1 MLVAQAGRRR
11 EKEKRAKSRITL
23 PFSVFLK
30 PNNNRNAREVKPVV
44 PIEITSFK
52 SSRLQ
57 KIQSIPKS
65 VRGGRSD
72 FLRVGGIVLR
82 TLAVLAMV
90 ALLGTGA
97 LFLYVY
103 RGYSQIVD
111 QQIASGYLRS
121 RAGIYAAP
129 RVLRPGAAMS
139 PERLVETLR
148 RAGYAENNQSN
159 VYNGG
164 FAVKDGRVEIH
175 PRRGPGAPDTVRV
188 GFDKSARINSLAA
201 DDTHIGSFA
210 LEPELL
216 TSDNTMKTGAGALLS
231 FKDIPPVLVRS
242 IVAIEDRRFFEH
254 HGIDLS
260 GILRAVLRNT
270 GDGAVRQGG
279 STITQQLV
287 KNTYLTPERSLRR
300 KFNEA
305 VLARVL
311 ERRLSKEEIFALYC
325 NEIYLGQRGAT
336 AVRGVNQAARVYFG
350 KNLSDLT
357 LAEAAAIAGMI
368 QSPNRHAPDRHP
380 DSSRERRN
388 AVINAM
394 LRDGSITA
402 EEAQQA
408 TSAPLAVVPVETVT
422 AAAAPYFLDYVN
434 RSIGAELDVANSDA
448 PDLRVYTT
456 LELDLQHL
464 AEKVLAEGLAKLDKV
479 YLKKGV
485 TPQAALVAIDPH
497 TGHVLAMVGGRDYST
512 SQLNRATDARRQ
524 PGSVFKPIVYAAA
537 LESGASPLSVYA
549 DSPRAFTYDGR
560 RQYKPANY
568 GGGYSMHEVTMR
580 TALTRSLNVVT
591 VDIALRAGLTR
602 VAALAEKFG
611 LPRPAPYPALA
622 LGTAEATPLEVAG
635 AYTAFANRGDVVN
648 PVVITQAVDSGG
660 NVIVNQ
666 ATPESR
672 RVIRSDTA
680 FMVTD
685 MLANV
690 IERGTARA
698 ARGQIKRTAL
708 AGKTGTSRD
717 GWFVGYS
724 PNLVCAVWVGFDDN
738 KELGLTGAEAALPA
752 WVDFMRGAVD
762 LKPELGGET
771 FARPAG
777 ITTVEI
783 DAETGLLAS
792 YDCPVRERVA
802 LAANYAPQYPCFTH
816 QPPVELVAESTEF
829 VDPVQAVQSAV
840 AESAANDVAPTA
852 PALPPAPAVPSVP
865 AIKAARIETNAN
877 GRRVLLND
885 MRAVGTTQ

>member
-1 MLVAQAGRRR
+1 M
-11 EKEKRAKSRITL
+11 
-23 PFSVFLK
+23 
-30 PNNNRNAREVKPVV
+30 

-52 SSRLQ
+52 PSRFQ
-57 KIQSIPKS
+57 KIQGFPER
-65 VRGGRSD
+65 VRRSA
-72 FLRVGGIVLR
+72 RVFRISSMVLR
-82 TLAVLAMV
+82 TLAVVATLAV
-90 ALLGTGA
+90 LGTGA

-103 RGYSQIVD
+103 RSYSQIVD
-111 QQIASGYLRS
+111 QQLAAGYLRS

-129 RVLRPGAAMS
+129 RVLRAGAAMS
-139 PERLVETLR
+139 PERLIEALR

-164 FAVKDGRVEIH
+164 FTAKDGRVEIR
-175 PRRGPGAPDTVRV
+175 PRRAPRSPDMVRV
-188 GFDKSARINSLAA
+188 DFNKNARISSLEA
-201 DDTHIGSFA
+201 DHAQIGSFA

-216 TSDNTMKTGAGALLS
+216 TSDDRMKTGAGAMLA
-231 FKDIPPVLVRS
+231 FKDIPPVLVRA

-254 HGIDLS
+254 HGVDFS
-260 GILRAVLRNT
+260 GIVRAMLRNT
-270 GDGAVRQGG
+270 SDLTVVQGG

-336 AVRGVNQAARVYFG
+336 AVRGVGQAARVYFG

-357 LAEAAAIAGMI
+357 VAEAATIAGMI

-380 DSSRERRN
+380 ESSRVRRN
-388 AVINAM
+388 IVIGAM
-394 LRDGSITA
+394 LRDESITA

-408 TSAPLAVVPVETVT
+408 TAAQLDVVPVETVT
-422 AAAAPYFLDYVN
+422 TAAAPYFLDYIN
-434 RSIGAELDVANSDA
+434 RSIGAELDVANRDA
-448 PDLRVYTT
+448 PDLRIYTT

-464 AEKVLAEGLAKLDKV
+464 AEKVVKDRLEKLDKI
-479 YLKKGV
+479 YQRKGV
-485 TPQAALVAIDPH
+485 TPQAALVALDPH
-497 TGHVLAMVGGRDYST
+497 TGHVLAMVGGRDYAA
-512 SQLNRATDARRQ
+512 SQLNRVTDARRQ

-537 LESGASPLSVYA
+537 MESGTSPLSVYS
-549 DSPRAFTYDGR
+549 DSPRSFTYDGR

-591 VDIALRAGLTR
+591 VDIALRTGLSR

-622 LGTAEATPLEVAG
+622 LGTAETTPLEVAS
-635 AYTAFANRGDVVN
+635 AYTAFANQGDVVN
-648 PVVITQAVDSGG
+648 PIVITKATDSTG

-666 ATPESR
+666 AAPESR

-685 MLANV
+685 ILKDV

-698 ARGQIKRTAL
+698 ARNSLKHTAI

-724 PNLVCAVWVGFDDN
+724 PNLVCAMWVGFDDN
-738 KELGLTGAEAALPA
+738 DELNLTGAEAALPA
-752 WVDFMRGAVD
+752 WVDFMKGAVD
-762 LKPELGGET
+762 LRPELGGEA
-771 FARPAG
+771 FARPANVVM
-777 ITTVEI
+777 VEI
-783 DAETGLLAS
+783 DSATGLLAS
-792 YDCPVRERVA
+792 IDCPARERVA
-802 LAANYAPQYPCFTH
+802 LSANFAPQHLCFTH
-816 QPPVELVAESTEF
+816 QQPLPLLAENTEA
-829 VDPVQAVQSAV
+829 VDPALTALTAVNNNSASTTEAV
-840 AESAANDVAPTA
+840 TKSVSSTAPTLPPTA
-852 PALPPAPAVPSVP
+852 PSGETVVPRAPE
-865 AIKAARIETNAN
+865 IKASRIEVGQG
-877 GRRVLLND
+877 GRRILIND
-885 MRAVGTTQ
+885 TRVMGSP